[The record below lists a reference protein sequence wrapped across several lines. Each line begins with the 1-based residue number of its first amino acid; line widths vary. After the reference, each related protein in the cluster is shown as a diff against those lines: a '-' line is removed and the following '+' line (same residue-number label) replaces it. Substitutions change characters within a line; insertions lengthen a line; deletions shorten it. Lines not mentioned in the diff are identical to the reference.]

1 MLHLIGG
8 VGVGRPLG
16 GQSQA
21 LLRHGGGGKL
31 CIAVVPPG
39 EGIAGLGGGREGNIL
54 TREGRDRI
62 AALKGQCHLTTP
74 LAPHKLVNRHR
85 IASCNAV
92 GLHGIAWQRPCFR
105 ADGTILGS
113 CLHLRQRITHHDAG
127 RQRIADQIVR
137 VTVGGAAGEALVQLG
152 IRPCGDHTAAGGLR
166 NAAKGSVDIQRTVDE
181 QAAALTEAVSRQHAG
196 RRIGLAAFIRLLPA
210 IRYLQTSGHIQR
222 SILRHSHRCTGHDAI

>member
-1 MLHLIGG
+1 MLHRVVG
-8 VGVGRPLG
+8 VGVGRPPG
-16 GQSQA
+16 GQSQIFA
-21 LLRHGGGGKL
+21 GHDLGYKLRF
-31 CIAVVPPG
+31 AVVPPG
-39 EGIAGLGGGREGNIL
+39 EGIAGLGGGGEGNSL
-54 TREGRDRI
+54 TGEGRDRI
-62 AALKGQCHLTTP
+62 TALKGQCHLTTP

-85 IASCNAV
+85 VASCNAV

-113 CLHLRQRITHHDAG
+113 CLHLRQRITHHDTG

-152 IRPCGDHTAAGGLR
+152 IRPCGDYTAAGGLR

-222 SILRHSHRCTGHDAI
+222 SILRHSHRCTGHDAV